1 MAGQKND
8 AAAGEEKE
16 ERVVKHT
23 VKDSV
28 FTSLFKEKRYL
39 IQLYRAL
46 HPEDTETT
54 AVSYTHL
61 TLPTKRLV

>member
-28 FTSLFKEKRYL
+28 FTSLLRKK
-39 IQLYRAL
+39 IS
-46 HPEDTETT
+46 DT
-54 AVSYTHL
+54 AVSGTSSRGY
-61 TLPTKRLV
+61 RDNGG